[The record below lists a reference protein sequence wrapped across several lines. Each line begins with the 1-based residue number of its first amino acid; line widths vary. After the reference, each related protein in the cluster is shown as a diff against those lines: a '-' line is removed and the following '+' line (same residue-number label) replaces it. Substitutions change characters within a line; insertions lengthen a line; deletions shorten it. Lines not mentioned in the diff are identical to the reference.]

1 MGISCWNLLLFPVA
15 FSSRVVAAGRR
26 CLETGVLGSSAR
38 AESGNQRCL
47 FHSTLCNALGGPL
60 DSNLHIYIYIY
71 IFILLYIYLCFV
83 LISIFMNIFLL
94 LLFLLVL
101 FRCFVL
107 LLIVSIPFSFRFHS
121 IFVPFSFH
129 FHFIFISFS
138 FFFYSMFLCFFRFLF
153 PPCFSVGFEDFAGSW
168 NGSWQGWMEFGSQDR
183 FDWCLIAVKGFD

>member
-71 IFILLYIYLCFV
+71 IYIVIYIFVFCFDFYFYEYIFVIIISSCSFSLLCFV
-83 LISIFMNIFLL
+83 ADRFNSIFL
-94 LLFLLVL
+94 
-101 FRCFVL
+101 
-107 LLIVSIPFSFRFHS
+107 PFSFHFRS
-121 IFVPFSFH
+121 IFISFSFH
-129 FHFIFISFS
+129 FHFVFILLLFYVSVFLSIFVSS
-138 FFFYSMFLCFFRFLF
+138 LFL
-153 PPCFSVGFEDFAGSW
+153 SW
-168 NGSWQGWMEFGSQDR
+168 F
-183 FDWCLIAVKGFD
+183 